1 MNYSFCFNTLG
12 SFLRILG
19 VMMLI
24 PSILPMIQGEEGA
37 ISLAISAVIT
47 FGAGMIL
54 VVFTREK
61 GDLEEI
67 DRKSGFL
74 VATLFWVGASI
85 FGALPY
91 LAYGTLTNPVDAIF
105 EATTGFTTT
114 GSTVIPDVESL
125 PYAISL
131 WRHLTQWVGGM
142 GIVVL
147 AIAVLPRL
155 AIGGGRLMALEA
167 PGPSTERLTPKIA
180 ETAKSI
186 WFVYVALS
194 FLLIAI
200 LLACGMSPID
210 AVAHSFSTMS
220 TGGLSTLNQSVGG
233 FNSVLIEIVIMIFMF
248 ISGMNFVIFYLVMK
262 GKWRNAFKGEELK
275 LYFFITIAAIVIVL
289 LDVWRHHNFPG
300 FSEALRHSAFQVI
313 STITTTGF
321 TSTDFIFWPPMS
333 LLVLSLLMVVG
344 GCSGSTSGAMKQS
357 RAIIILKKC
366 YDDMRKMV
374 YPNLVSTIRF
384 DGKKIDSPI
393 ISNIASFFII
403 YLITM
408 FAGAMLISLIE
419 HEHIGLGIAFSAA
432 IAAIGNA
439 GAGAVPNE
447 YYAGFENSTKLI
459 LSALMI
465 IGRLEIYTILVL
477 LIPDFWRK

>member
-1 MNYSFCFNTLG
+1 
-12 SFLRILG
+12 
-19 VMMLI
+19 MLI
-24 PSILPMIQGEEGA
+24 PAILPLIEGEKGV
-37 ISLAISAVIT
+37 ISLITSAAIT
-47 FGAGMIL
+47 FGAGVIL
-54 VVFTREK
+54 VISTRTK
-61 GDLEEI
+61 GEIEEI

-74 VATLFWVGASI
+74 VATLFWVGASL

-114 GSTVIPDVESL
+114 GSTIIADVESL
-125 PYAISL
+125 PHAITL

-155 AIGGGRLMALEA
+155 SIGGGRLMALEA

-200 LLACGMSPID
+200 LLACGMSPIN

-220 TGGLSTLNQSVGG
+220 TGGLSSLNQSIGG
-233 FNSVLIEIVIMIFMF
+233 FNSVIIEVVIMIFMF

-262 GKWRNAFKGEELK
+262 GKWKNAFRGEELK
-275 LYFFITIAAIVIVL
+275 LYFFITVMAIIVVL
-289 LDVWRHHNFPG
+289 LDVWTHHSFEDFG
-300 FSEALRHSAFQVI
+300 EALRHSAFQVV
-313 STITTTGF
+313 SVVTTTGYS
-321 TSTDFIFWPPMS
+321 STDFISWPPMS
-333 LLVLSLLMVVG
+333 LLVLSLIMIVG

-393 ISNIASFFII
+393 VSNIMSFLFL
-403 YLITM
+403 YLTTLLV
-408 FAGAMLISLIE
+408 GTLLISLIE
-419 HEHIGLGIAFSAA
+419 HEHIGIGIAFSSA

-439 GAGAVPNE
+439 GGGLVPNDH
-447 YYAGFENSTKLI
+447 YVGFENSTKLI